1 LHAHE
6 KPQRFVIAPL
16 PLSGTAWAQTTT
28 SYLLLQGE
36 RLPSN
41 EITVAQLQNICALQV
56 GNDGWQMAVKPT
68 VVTVAISSSN
78 GTMATIKCRAGVVDA
93 AGAKRLEKAKAGDL
107 IFICDLGVP
116 ESVKAQVGQFALKV
130 K

>member
-1 LHAHE
+1 
-6 KPQRFVIAPL
+6 
-16 PLSGTAWAQTTT
+16 
-28 SYLLLQGE
+28 
-36 RLPSN
+36 
-41 EITVAQLQNICALQV
+41 
-56 GNDGWQMAVKPT
+56 VKPT

-78 GTMATIKCRAGVVDA
+78 GTMATIKCRAGVIDA

-116 ESVKAQVGQFALKV
+116 ESVKAQVGQFALSV

>member
-1 LHAHE
+1 M
-6 KPQRFVIAPL
+6 KN
-16 PLSGTAWAQTTT
+16 LSSLLLLLCLCGTAWAQAPTA
-28 SYLLLQGE
+28 YLLLQGE
-36 RLPSN
+36 RLGPN
-41 EITVAQLQNICALQV
+41 EITVAQLKNICALEV

-78 GTMATIKCRAGVVDA
+78 GTMTTIKCRAGVVEA
-93 AGAKRLEKAKAGDL
+93 AGAKRLEKGKAGDL